1 MANYATRF
9 FTADYSV
16 PYTSDTLYGNA
27 SNSSNQT
34 RGVFQVS
41 LTSGSVDLQ
50 MRLTG
55 DAPWL
60 TAKTYTASALE
71 EIVLAPQMRVIA
83 GAGSECWLAE
93 TR

>member
-9 FTADYSV
+9 LTGDYSV
-16 PYTSDTLYGNA
+16 PYTSDILYGND

-34 RGVFQVS
+34 RGVIQVS
-41 LTSGSVDLQ
+41 LTSGSVELQ
-50 MRLTG
+50 MRLT
-55 DAPWL
+55 DEAPWVV
-60 TAKTYTASALE
+60 AKTYTASTLE